1 MLPMFELD
9 LLHTSVG
16 GFAKYIHKF
25 IERKGYTDYHLLG
38 NSFGGHIALVH
49 ILKHPEKV
57 KTLILTGSS
66 GLYESGM
73 GDRIPAEAITNIS
86 GKKLN

>member
-1 MLPMFELD
+1 MFELD

-25 IERKGYTDYHLLG
+25 LERRGYNDYHLLG
-38 NSFGGHIALVH
+38 NSLGGHIALVH

-57 KTLILTGSS
+57 KTLISTGSS
-66 GLYESGM
+66 GLYEE
-73 GDRIPAEAITNIS
+73 RQWVIHIRAAVITSTSRRKPN
-86 GKKLN
+86 

>member
-16 GFAKYIHKF
+16 GFAKYINKF
-25 IERKGYTDYHLLG
+25 IEKKGYTNYHLLG
-38 NSFGGHIALVH
+38 NSLGGHIALVH

-57 KTLILTGSS
+57 RSLILTAVPVCMKAAWAI
-66 GLYESGM
+66 L
-73 GDRIPAEAITNIS
+73 IPVAAIMNT
-86 GKKLN
+86 